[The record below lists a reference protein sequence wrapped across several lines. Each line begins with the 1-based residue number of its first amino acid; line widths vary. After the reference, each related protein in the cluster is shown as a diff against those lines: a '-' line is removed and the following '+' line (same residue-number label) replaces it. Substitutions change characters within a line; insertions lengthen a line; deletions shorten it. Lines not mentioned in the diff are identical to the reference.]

1 MAKYLSC
8 KLLERILKTNNLNG
22 KESKYILWIQE
33 GNELTII
40 DLGISL
46 STIDVHQKQKVA
58 KTSIINKYSLNAKK
72 FN

>member
-40 DLGISL
+40 DLGIYL
-46 STIDVHQKQKVA
+46 STIDSTENVYQEQKVA
-58 KTSIINKYSLNAKK
+58 KTSIIIDYNQ
-72 FN
+72 